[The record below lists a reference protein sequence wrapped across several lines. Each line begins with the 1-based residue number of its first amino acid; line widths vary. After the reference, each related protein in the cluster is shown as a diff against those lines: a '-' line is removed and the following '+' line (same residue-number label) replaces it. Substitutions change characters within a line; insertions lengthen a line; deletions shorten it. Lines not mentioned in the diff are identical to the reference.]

1 MKLKTVTALMLV
13 STIAFAQTETAAPA
27 ATAPAATT
35 EAKPAAPAKKAKKA
49 KKKAEKTTSEA
60 KQEVAAPVAATP
72 VAPEATVAAAAPA
85 ANQTTAT
92 TSLKSE
98 QDKSDLKKIDED
110 ITNAKMRAELG
121 ANKKYSFQAS
131 LSYSGSTVEKPFAEV
146 RPPIRAGLAEIQTPA
161 TLSGTVSG
169 KYKFN
174 ANNSM
179 SLNTGVSVATPFHG
193 TYDKGNKI
201 ANPVKTSKV
210 KEIDRFNVAD
220 PSLSYTHAGKLGAE
234 LMSITS
240 VEATYYTT
248 SAYVDDYG
256 MVAGLDL
263 SQTVAGDFNGWTLG
277 AYIGLSKTFYKSD
290 LTEEQKAGETLVSMY
305 MSPFAEYAFNDTFS
319 FRTVLNYF
327 AWDIAANGQ
336 QGAATGLNPQQSMGL
351 GMSVTRDIYVY
362 PNVQFMPFNLRA
374 DLTNVGLSTT
384 INL

>member
-1 MKLKTVTALMLV
+1 MTLKTVTALMLV
-13 STIAFAQTETAAPA
+13 STIAFAQTESAAPA
-27 ATAPAATT
+27 AQAPAAAT
-35 EAKPAAPAKKAKKA
+35 EAKPAPVKKAKKAKKA
-49 KKKAEKTTSEA
+49 KKTSEV
-60 KQEVAAPVAATP
+60 KLEVAPVAATP
-72 VAPEATVAAAAPA
+72 APATTTAVAAPA

-92 TSLKSE
+92 TSLKTE

-121 ANKKYSFQAS
+121 ANKKYSFQAA

-146 RPPIRAGLAEIQTPA
+146 RPPIRAGMAERQVPA
-161 TLSGTVSG
+161 SLSGTISG
-169 KYKFN
+169 KYKVN
-174 ANNSM
+174 ANNSL

-193 TYDKGNKI
+193 TYDQGNKI
-201 ANPVKTSKV
+201 ANPVKSSAK

-220 PSLSYTHAGKLGAE
+220 PSLSYTYAGKLGE

-248 SAYVDDYG
+248 SAYVDDGG

-263 SQTVAGDFNGWTLG
+263 SQTVAGDFSGWTLG
-277 AYIGLSKTFYKSD
+277 AYIGLSKTFYKAD
-290 LTEEQKAGETLVSMY
+290 LTQDQKDGETLVSMY
-305 MSPFAEYAFNDTFS
+305 MSPFAEYAFNDTYS

-327 AWDIAANGQ
+327 AWDIAANGP
-336 QGAATGLNPQQSMGL
+336 QGSASGLNPQQSMGL